1 MTGNGLQRMES
12 LEASSQPAEVLLVLE
27 LFCIFPHF
35 PRILNF
41 EIWTETTMLRESQ
54 SCGISH
60 YSNRNETM
68 LISLEQLAKRTRE
81 ESNDHPLL
89 LFHFTKGEI
98 EAKRG
103 EMIMQQS

>member
-1 MTGNGLQRMES
+1 MAGNGLKRMES
-12 LEASSQPAEVLLVLE
+12 LKASSQPAEVLLVLE
-27 LFCIFPHF
+27 LFWICTHF
-35 PRILNF
+35 PWTLSF
-41 EIWTETTMLRESQ
+41 GIWAKTTMLRESQ

-60 YSNRNETM
+60 YSNKNETM
-68 LISLEQLAKRTRE
+68 LISLEQLAKRTRK
-81 ESNDHPLL
+81 ESNNHPLL